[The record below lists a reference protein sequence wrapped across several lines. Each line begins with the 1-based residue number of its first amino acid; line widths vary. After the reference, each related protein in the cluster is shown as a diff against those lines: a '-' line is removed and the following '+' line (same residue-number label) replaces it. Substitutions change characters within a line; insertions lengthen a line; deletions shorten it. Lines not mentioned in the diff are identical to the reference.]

1 MYFVE
6 AGTLVVLKQIEGDE
20 KKVRRRKYFLIY
32 SVKNVKFCRLTRF
45 SRGDTLESWVS
56 STTPPGRPPC
66 PPGMTSKWHV
76 GTHYLYI

>member
-20 KKVRRRKYFLIY
+20 KKVRRKIYFLTQKKTIKY
-32 SVKNVKFCRLTRF
+32 CRLTRF
-45 SRGDTLESWVS
+45 SRGDTLESWAS
-56 STTPPGRPPC
+56 STTPPGRPPSL
-66 PPGMTSKWHV
+66 PGMTSKWHV